1 MNKFDVIIIGGG
13 SSGLM
18 AASVASEHGKK
29 VLIIEKNNELGKK
42 LSISG
47 GGRCNIMN
55 AQFDVRKL
63 LLNYGSAKDYLYSA
77 YAQFGPQKTWDYFHD
92 NGLSL
97 VTEDLNRV
105 FPASHKASDV
115 VDFFIQKLKKQK
127 VEVLLNTK
135 VTKIN
140 TTDASTG
147 SATGS
152 QPVVELV
159 ETTNKEIIS
168 IETNSGETYTANS
181 FVLATGGLSHPETGS
196 TGDGFK
202 WLTDLGHTI
211 VKPTPTLVP
220 LLVKE
225 KWITELSGSS
235 LDECKI
241 TFFVDYKKAF
251 MKKGRMLF
259 THHGVSGPMILNL
272 SKQVADLLPT
282 GVVSMTIDLFPSF
295 DEGELDK
302 KLVSY
307 FENHKNK
314 AIKNVLPE
322 ILPIAKLATFLLNHP
337 LAPSYEGRGT
347 GQLFGDTKVH
357 SLSKDDRK
365 KLVSVMK
372 KLTLTIKGLESFDKA
387 IVADGGIPLDEL
399 NMRTFQSNIFSN
411 LYITG
416 DLLHINRPSGGF
428 SLQLCWS
435 SGAVVGMHC

>member
-13 SSGLM
+13 ASGLM
-18 AASVASEHGKK
+18 AAAVASEHGKK
-29 VLIIEKNNELGKK
+29 VLVIEKNGELGKK

-55 AQFDVRKL
+55 GQFDVQKL
-63 LLNYGSAKDYLYSA
+63 LVNYGSAKDYLHSSF
-77 YAQFGPQKTWDYFHD
+77 AQFGPQKTWNYFHD
-92 NGLSL
+92 NGLPL
-97 VTEDLNRV
+97 VSEDLNRA

-115 VDFFIQKLKKQK
+115 VDFFVNKLKEKG
-127 VEVLLNTK
+127 VTVLLNTK

-140 TTDASTG
+140 LTPNPFPTEGRGTG
-147 SATGS
+147 H
-152 QPVVELV
+152 QQ
-159 ETTNKEIIS
+159 EILS
-168 IETNSGETYTANS
+168 IETNSSETYTADS

-202 WLTDLGHTI
+202 WLSDLGHTI

-241 TFFVDYKKAF
+241 TFFVDDKKAF

-282 GVVSMTIDLFPSF
+282 GVVTMAIDLFPSF
-295 DEGELDK
+295 DEGDLDK
-302 KLVSY
+302 KLVAY

-314 AIKNVLPE
+314 TIKNVLPE
-322 ILPIAKLATFLLNHP
+322 ILPVGKLATFLLHHANID
-337 LAPSYEGRGT
+337 ET
-347 GQLFGDTKVH
+347 TKVH
-357 SLSKDDRK
+357 SLAKDDRK
-365 KLVSVMK
+365 KLVQLMK
-372 KLTLTIKGLESFDKA
+372 KLVVTIKGLESFDKA

-399 NMRTFQSNIFSN
+399 NMRTFQSKFIPN

-435 SGAVVGMHC
+435 SGAVVGMSC

>member
-13 SSGLM
+13 ASGLM
-18 AASVASEHGKK
+18 VAAVASESGKK
-29 VLIIEKNNELGKK
+29 VLVIEKNNELGKK

-55 AQFDVRKL
+55 ATFDVRKL

-77 YAQFGPQKTWDYFHD
+77 FAQFGPQKTWDYFHD
-92 NGLSL
+92 NGLPL
-97 VTEDLNRV
+97 AIENLNRA
-105 FPASHKASDV
+105 FPASHKAGDV
-115 VDFFIQKLKKQK
+115 VDFFINKLKKK
-127 VEVLLNTK
+127 NVTVLLNTK

-140 TTDASTG
+140 LTPNPFPTEGRGTG
-147 SATGS
+147 HQQEIFS
-152 QPVVELV
+152 V
-159 ETTNKEIIS
+159 ETD
-168 IETNSGETYTANS
+168 SGEIYTANS
-181 FVLATGGLSHPETGS
+181 FVLATGGLSHSETGS

-241 TFFVDYKKAF
+241 TFFVDDKKAF

-282 GVVSMTIDLFPSF
+282 GVVTMSIDLFPSF

-302 KLVSY
+302 KLISY

-322 ILPIAKLATFLLNHP
+322 ILPIAKLAAVLLSHINHP
-337 LAPSYEGRGT
+337 PDPLPRKEGGER
-347 GQLFGDTKVH
+347 QSFGDTKVH
-357 SLSKDDRK
+357 SLSRDDRK

-387 IVADGGIPLDEL
+387 IVADGGIPLNEL